1 MKEIEV
7 EQIYSRQLQLAEIG
21 LEGQKKLQ
29 EAKVLVVGAGGL
41 GCPILQYLV
50 GAGIGTIGIVDG
62 DVVSL
67 SNLHRQILY
76 SITDVGKPK
85 VSMAVMRLQQLNPL
99 VHLEPYYMFLSTD
112 NALQLFKQY
121 DIIIDGS
128 DNFST
133 RYLVN
138 DAAVITGKPV
148 VMGSVFKFE
157 GQVTVY
163 NYQNGPTY
171 RCLYPESPE
180 EGAVPNCSE
189 IGVVGVL
196 PGIIGCMQANE
207 VLKLICGYGKPLSG
221 SLWIFD
227 AKNHEQYTLS
237 YPKNKDMVITGL
249 LDNYNLQCTEVYEIE
264 LQEALENNYTLLDV
278 RTLEE
283 HMESH
288 LTGLHIPLQEIE
300 ERYQELKSLHRVAVY
315 CKSGKRSKKA
325 VEILQEKLPKI
336 EWASVQKFPD

>member
-1 MKEIEV
+1 MKKIEATTM
-7 EQIYSRQLQLAEIG
+7 YSRQLQLSEIG
-21 LEGQKKLQ
+21 LEGQNKL
-29 EAKVLVVGAGGL
+29 EKAKVLVIGAGGL

-50 GAGIGTIGIVDG
+50 GTGVGTIGIVDG

-76 SITDVGKPK
+76 GVADVGKPK
-85 VSMAVMRLQQLNPL
+85 VNRAAMRLHQLNPL
-99 VHLEPYYMFLSTD
+99 VKIETYFEFLSTT

-121 DIIIDGS
+121 DIIVDGS
-128 DNFST
+128 DNFAT

-138 DAAVITGKPV
+138 DAAVLTNKPV
-148 VMGSVFKFE
+148 VMGSVFQFE

-180 EGAVPNCSE
+180 EGSVPNCSE

-207 VLKLICGYGKPLSG
+207 VIKLICGYGQSLSG
-221 SLWIFD
+221 SLWVFN
-227 AKNHEQYTLS
+227 AKSHEQYSLS
-237 YPKNKDMVITGL
+237 FSKNEDIVITNL
-249 LDNYNLQCTEVYEIE
+249 LDNYSIGCETIQEIALQKAIDG
-264 LQEALENNYTLLDV
+264 NYTLLDV

-283 HMESH
+283 HKEFH
-288 LTGLHIPLQEIE
+288 LEGLHIPLQQLED
-300 ERYQELKSLHRVAVY
+300 RYKELEFLEKGAVY
-315 CKSGKRSKKA
+315 CKTGKRSRKA
-325 VEILQEKLPKI
+325 VALLQQNLPEIKWVSIL
-336 EWASVQKFPD
+336 W